1 MHMTGEHPNVGVG
14 GLARPFGIA
23 DFYSLCEMSRQ
34 VSEMVRNVIKKEDS
48 TRWFLPPPA
57 PQASEGFLL
66 VSAMRNV
73 FYISK

>member
-48 TRWFLPPPA
+48 TRWFLPL